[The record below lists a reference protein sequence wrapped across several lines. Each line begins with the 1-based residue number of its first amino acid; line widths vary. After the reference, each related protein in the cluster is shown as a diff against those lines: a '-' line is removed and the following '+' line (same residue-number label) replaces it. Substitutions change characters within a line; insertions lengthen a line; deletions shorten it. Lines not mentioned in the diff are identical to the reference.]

1 MRGIS
6 KAMRKFVVPL
16 VSILV
21 AAGSVLLFL
30 QEGVAAKFAGVFLF
44 LGVVAFYA
52 LWVSVLSNP
61 QEAVEKLM
69 LRRRELEIRTGRAPS
84 DEEVLQAAADALAE
98 SEAAE
103 AESKAQSAPGNR
115 AARRASAKK

>member
-1 MRGIS
+1 
-6 KAMRKFVVPL
+6 MRKFVVPL
-16 VSILV
+16 VSILI
-21 AAGSVLLFL
+21 AAGSVFLFL
-30 QEGVAAKFAGVFLF
+30 QDGVAAKFAGVFLF
-44 LGVVAFYA
+44 LGVVVFYA

-103 AESKAQSAPGNR
+103 AEAKVQSAPGNR